1 MKYLKTF
8 ESYGERKDL
17 ALEIAEDLLPR
28 LQKIKD
34 EKGIFTVGMLDNY
47 MEERK
52 GDMRLTDE
60 VMAYLVNMGFDF
72 DNDEDDDEDYNFTD
86 EDEEGDVPP
95 PPDGFEGYP
104 GMEYSL
110 N

>member
-8 ESYGERKDL
+8 ESYSEKGL
-17 ALEIAEDLLPR
+17 AQEIAEDILPK
-28 LQKIKD
+28 LQEIKK
-34 EKGIFTVGMLDNY
+34 EKGIFTVGMFDNY

-60 VMAYLVNMGFDF
+60 VMSELVNMGFDF
-72 DNDEDDDEDYNFTD
+72 DSDEEDDDYHFTD

-95 PPDGFEGYP
+95 PPPGFEGYP

>member
-8 ESYGERKDL
+8 EGYNDKSL
-17 ALEIAEDLLPR
+17 AREIAEDLFPQ
-28 LQKIKD
+28 LQKIRD
-34 EKGIFTVGMLDNY
+34 EKGIFTVSMFDNF

-52 GDMRLTDE
+52 GDMKLTDE
-60 VMAYLVNMGFDF
+60 VISELVEMGFQF
-72 DNDEDDDEDYNFTD
+72 DYDDSEDDDYEDRDN
-86 EDEEGDVPP
+86 
-95 PPDGFEGYP
+95 FEGYP

>member
-8 ESYGERKDL
+8 ESYSEKGL
-17 ALEIAEDLLPR
+17 AQEIAEDILPK
-28 LQKIKD
+28 LQEIKK
-34 EKGIFTVGMLDNY
+34 EKGIFTVGMFDNY

-52 GDMRLTDE
+52 GDMKLTDE
-60 VMAYLVNMGFDF
+60 VMSELVNMGFDF
-72 DNDEDDDEDYNFTD
+72 DLEDDDVEFYFDEDDI
-86 EDEEGDVPP
+86 PP